1 MIGKIVKQIN
11 QLHDI
16 KGLFGFKS
24 TVIFINKAQET
35 GWAWGG
41 GRLNNLS
48 QFIPITFLSYLLES
62 SKAYEKV
69 SSNFEILYL
78 P

>member
-24 TVIFINKAQET
+24 TVILINKAQE
-35 GWAWGG
+35 AA
-41 GRLNNLS
+41 NLYQS
-48 QFIPITFLSYLLES
+48 HF
-62 SKAYEKV
+62 
-69 SSNFEILYL
+69 
-78 P
+78 